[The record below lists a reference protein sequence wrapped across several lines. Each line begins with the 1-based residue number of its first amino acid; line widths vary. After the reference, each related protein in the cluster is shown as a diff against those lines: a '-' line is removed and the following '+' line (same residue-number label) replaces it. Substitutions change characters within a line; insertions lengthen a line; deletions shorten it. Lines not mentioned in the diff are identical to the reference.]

1 MKGEKTMSTL
11 MNAIETESSR
21 CVTTVNKS
29 KKVFGLL
36 ALSLVT
42 LLAPAGLSS
51 AATGNAAP
59 LAAKPATSSTH
70 CEDRTY
76 CLRVLRATYDSKT
89 KELTVEVQ
97 NTCSESVAMGI
108 CYSPTRSEYDCSFAQ
123 MWPGRVLRDTGR
135 SENNRYHIKGSNG
148 HAGSNDRCITT
159 IDSY

>member
-1 MKGEKTMSTL
+1 
-11 MNAIETESSR
+11 MNTFMNVVESERSR
-21 CVTTVNKS
+21 CVTSTNTGT
-29 KKVFGLL
+29 KVFALLVLLL
-36 ALSLVT
+36 AT
-42 LLAPAGLSS
+42 FMAPANL
-51 AATGNAAP
+51 ATIGNAAP
-59 LAAKPATSSTH
+59 LAAKPASSSPS

-89 KELTVEVQ
+89 KQLTVEVQ

-108 CYSPTRSEYDCSFAQ
+108 CYSPVRSEYDCSFAQ

-159 IDSY
+159 LDSY

>member
-1 MKGEKTMSTL
+1 
-11 MNAIETESSR
+11 MNLVESENSR
-21 CVTTVNKS
+21 CVTSTNTRT
-29 KKVFGLL
+29 KVLGLL
-36 ALSLVT
+36 VLLLAT
-42 LLAPAGLSS
+42 FLAPAGL
-51 AATGNAAP
+51 ATIVNGAS
-59 LAAKPATSSTH
+59 LAAKPESSSPQ
-70 CEDRTY
+70 CADRTY
-76 CLRVLRATYDSKT
+76 CLKVLRTTYDSKT

-108 CYSPTRSEYDCSFAQ
+108 CYSPVRSEYDCTFAQ